1 MALPSAGNT
10 ISLQQVNVE
19 LGNSATASIN
29 MGSSS
34 VRSLFGISDGAIDMS
49 DGFGKSSE
57 LGLTASA
64 ASSANLQT
72 LFDANTS
79 GSWTGSTAKR
89 YTINSGT
96 TMGLITVPASM
107 GGTLII
113 DHAGAIQGT
122 GGSAN
127 GGAGGTAMTIQS
139 TGVTINMASGSTISG
154 GGGGAG
160 AGGTGGQGKVSGSA
174 GTHCANS
181 CNSWGNHPSLY
192 CNLATRS
199 NYASCSV
206 GAVCNTQGEDD
217 TPVGWTTICYVY
229 TYYNGGAGG
238 NGGVGQGYG
247 QSATNGSSGS
257 SAGNNAGT
265 GGSGGNGA
273 SFGNAGA
280 SGSSGANG
288 NHTNGAGGSSG
299 GAAGRAI
306 TFSGVSAYTI
316 IGTAS
321 GTIHGAYT

>member
-139 TGVTINMASGSTISG
+139 TGVTINMASGSSISG
-154 GGGGAG
+154 GGSGGG
-160 AGGTGGQGKVSGSA
+160 QGGTGGQGKVSGSV
-174 GTHCANS
+174 GTQCKN
-181 CNSWGNHPSLY
+181 CDYFGGHPSQY
-192 CNLATRS
+192 CTASARS
-199 NYASCSV
+199 NFASCHQGS
-206 GAVCNTQGEDD
+206 CCEQGEDNC
-217 TPVGWTTICYVY
+217 TFYTTTCYVY
-229 TYYNGGAGG
+229 TYYNGTSGGA
-238 NGGVGQGYG
+238 GGVGQGYG

-280 SGSSGANG
+280 TGSTGANG
-288 NHTNGAGGSSG
+288 NHTNGAAGSAG